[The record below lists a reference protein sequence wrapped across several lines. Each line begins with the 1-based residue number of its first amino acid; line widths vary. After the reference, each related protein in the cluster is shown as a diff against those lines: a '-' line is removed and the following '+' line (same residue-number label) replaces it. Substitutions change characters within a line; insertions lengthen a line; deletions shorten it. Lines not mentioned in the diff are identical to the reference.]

1 MAKNTLKLW
10 TDGTRQAVLS
20 NYRTKSA
27 NRKTGDMAQ
36 LSILTEAIKPT
47 EAIKQRK
54 DGLICGDCPLRHG
67 KGCYVNPMA
76 NNAQGRAVQGAD
88 VSPFPTLRKGL
99 RFGTYGDPS
108 YIPIDSVDAWSS
120 RVPTWT
126 GYTHQWHKVDADYS
140 RYFMASVD
148 GISDRTREHAKDSG
162 YRTFRILSP
171 TEDVGTGEILCPNST
186 HGIQC
191 ADCGLCAGTSRGGKD
206 IAITAH
212 GAPNKVKLWTEDE

>member
-1 MAKNTLKLW
+1 M
-10 TDGTRQAVLS
+10 
-20 NYRTKSA
+20 
-27 NRKTGDMAQ
+27 
-36 LSILTEAIKPT
+36 
-47 EAIKQRK
+47 
-54 DGLICGDCPLRHG
+54 
-67 KGCYVNPMA
+67 
-76 NNAQGRAVQGAD
+76 
-88 VSPFPTLRKGL
+88 SPFPTLRKGL

-126 GYTHQWHKVDADYS
+126 GYTHQWHKVDTDYS
-140 RYFMASVD
+140 RFFMASID
-148 GISDRTREHAKDSG
+148 GISDRTREEAKDLG

-171 TEDVGTGEILCPNST
+171 TEDVGTDEILCPNST